1 VRVAGPAV
9 REDGRVTRIV
19 AGAVGGRRLVVPP
32 RGTRPTSERVREA
45 LFSALD
51 AAVGLGG
58 ARVLDLFAGSGALG
72 LEALSRGASH
82 ALFVESDRRAAEVL
96 RRNARSLGLPGVDV
110 RHGTAAAVLALPADA
125 PYDIVLADPP
135 YALAE
140 DTLAGVLA
148 ELPAN
153 GWTAPGS
160 LVVVERA
167 TRSAEPRWPDGFAAR
182 RSRRYG
188 DSAVYWA
195 THEDDPATTHADEAD
210 GPAE

>member
-1 VRVAGPAV
+1 M
-9 REDGRVTRIV
+9 
-19 AGAVGGRRLVVPP
+19 
-32 RGTRPTSERVREA
+32 
-45 LFSALD
+45 
-51 AAVGLGG
+51 
-58 ARVLDLFAGSGALG
+58 DLFAGSGALG
-72 LEALSRGASH
+72 LEALSRGAAH

-110 RHGTAAAVLALPADA
+110 RHGTAAAVLAAPADA

-167 TRSAEPRWPDGFAAR
+167 ARSAEPRWPTCYSACR
-182 RSRRYG
+182 HRRYG

-195 THEDDPATTHADEAD
+195 THEGDID
-210 GPAE
+210 GDAGARPS